1 MKATISLCEAELTMS
16 VRAIKTRM
24 DRLLRPLGFAVR
36 SATWNR
42 KAGSFVDV
50 VSVEVSKA
58 RDTATISAGVVD
70 RDVHAL
76 LWGPPA
82 LFIQEPL
89 CTVRV
94 RIGELIDNYDRWWEV
109 DDVTTP
115 DAMADD
121 TAASVLPFLE
131 RMHSRESLRQWLI
144 STKVTTRRYPPPI
157 IGLAILEAL
166 LGNPGKGRAILAEL
180 QKNTLSMDWGARAA
194 RVADQLPTS

>member
-1 MKATISLCEAELTMS
+1 MS
-16 VRAIKTRM
+16 VRVIKAQM

-36 SATWNR
+36 NATWNR

-50 VSVEVSKA
+50 ISVEVSKS

-76 LWGPPA
+76 LWGPPV

-89 CTVRV
+89 CTVRA
-94 RIGELIDNYDRWWEV
+94 RIGELIDNYDRWWEI

-115 DAMADD
+115 GAMADD
-121 TAASVLPFLE
+121 TAASVLPFLD
-131 RMHSRESLRQWLI
+131 RMHSREHLRQWLV

-157 IGLAILEAL
+157 ISLAILESL
-166 LGNPGKGRAILAEL
+166 LGDPGKGRALLAEL
-180 QKNTLSMDWGARAA
+180 QNNTSSTGWGARAA
-194 RVADQLPTS
+194 EVAAQLPAN